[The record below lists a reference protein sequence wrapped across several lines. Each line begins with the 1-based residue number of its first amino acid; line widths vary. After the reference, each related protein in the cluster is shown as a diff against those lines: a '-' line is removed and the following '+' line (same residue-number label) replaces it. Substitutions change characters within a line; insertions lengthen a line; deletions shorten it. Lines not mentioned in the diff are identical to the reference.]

1 LYKGEFDFNVIKF
14 GILTLKT
21 TFNTYNL
28 HFNLKIMNRISFARQ
43 NTCLLFFTFELD
55 SIVKMDASS
64 PDDEDNLVP
73 SGDDDG
79 QNSSDNL
86 DQANDDLIQRIVDPA
101 RTQAVDPARTRVDPA
116 RTRR

>member
-1 LYKGEFDFNVIKF
+1 MDFNVIKF

-28 HFNLKIMNRISFARQ
+28 HFNLKIMKRISFANE
-43 NTCLLFFTFELD
+43 NTCLLFFTFEMD
-55 SIVKMDASS
+55 SIVKMDASPS
-64 PDDEDNLVP
+64 DDQDNLVP
-73 SGDDDG
+73 SGEEDGNG
-79 QNSSDNL
+79 QNTSDNL
-86 DQANDDLIQRIVDPA
+86 NQGNEDLIKGIVDPA